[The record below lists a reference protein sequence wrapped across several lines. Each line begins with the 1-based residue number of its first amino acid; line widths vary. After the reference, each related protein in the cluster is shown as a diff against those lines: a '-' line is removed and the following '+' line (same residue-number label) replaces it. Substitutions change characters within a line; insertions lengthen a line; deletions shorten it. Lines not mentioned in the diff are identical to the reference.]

1 MGNVSIRAATVAD
14 VDGVQR
20 VARRAWHEAYEEFL
34 LTEAIDAI
42 LADWY
47 AAEELEAAITSERSV
62 YLVADDEGIVGY
74 ASAAPIETEGD
85 DREAQLY
92 AIYVDPDRW
101 GEGRAS
107 EASVSTEN
115 EHDESSGGIGTAL
128 LEDVLGRLEAREI
141 ERLRVEVLADN
152 TVGVSF
158 YESRGFERTAE
169 RERTVG
175 DQTLPEYV
183 YYRDI

>member
-1 MGNVSIRAATVAD
+1 MSDVSVRAAMVEDVAE
-14 VDGVQR
+14 VQR
-20 VARRAWHEAYEEFL
+20 VARRAWHATYGEFL
-34 LTEAIDAI
+34 PTEAIDAI

-47 AAEELEAAITSERSV
+47 AAEEIEGAITSERSV
-62 YLVADDEGIVGY
+62 YLVADGEEIAGY
-74 ASAAPIETEGD
+74 ASAAPIDTED
-85 DREAQLY
+85 DDPEAQLY

-101 GEGRAS
+101 G
-107 EASVSTEN
+107 
-115 EHDESSGGIGTAL
+115 DGIGTAL
-128 LEDVLGRLEAREI
+128 LDGVISRLAERDV

-158 YESRGFERTAE
+158 YESRGFERTDE

-183 YYRDI
+183 YHRDL